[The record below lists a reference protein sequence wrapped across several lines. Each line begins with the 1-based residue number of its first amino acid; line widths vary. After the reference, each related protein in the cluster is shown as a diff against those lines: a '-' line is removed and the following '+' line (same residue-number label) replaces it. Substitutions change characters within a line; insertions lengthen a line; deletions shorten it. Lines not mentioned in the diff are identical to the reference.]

1 MCALPVSAV
10 LPLRHA
16 SRPAKSAGR
25 EKLTFGPCL
34 ALRIHGHCHE
44 TGSTRQGWLPCDDSL
59 GRYPRGEEA
68 SHERRSVAVS
78 LTREQFLDNLKAPLE
93 LGWYFSCATASPPI
107 SSHSIQL
114 ETLDHI
120 EHSLED
126 G

>member
-34 ALRIHGHCHE
+34 ALRIHGPCHE

-59 GRYPRGEEA
+59 GRYPRGEDA
-68 SHERRSVAVS
+68 SHERRSVTVS

-93 LGWYFSCATASPPI
+93 LGWYFSCAAAAPPGAARAGRRGARDRGERA
-107 SSHSIQL
+107 L
-114 ETLDHI
+114 
-120 EHSLED
+120 
-126 G
+126 